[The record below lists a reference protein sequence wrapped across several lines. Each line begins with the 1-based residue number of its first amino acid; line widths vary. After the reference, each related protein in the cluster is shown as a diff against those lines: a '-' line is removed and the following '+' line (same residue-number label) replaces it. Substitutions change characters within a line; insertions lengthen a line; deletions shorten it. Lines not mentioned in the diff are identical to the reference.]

1 MQYINDGLK
10 MIISCSIYFVK
21 ENIDDSFKN
30 LASLVAE
37 SVSHNILIRN
47 KSLGFHLLEKLFKDD
62 HKLRVFRGL
71 GFEFWVLDSRS
82 GVLGLWFWGSRGF
95 QGLGFGGVSGFQDR
109 VQVPGSGFR
118 VPGSG

>member
-10 MIISCSIYFVK
+10 TIISCSIYFVK
-21 ENIDDSFKN
+21 ENIDDSSKN

-37 SVSHNILIRN
+37 SVSHSILIRN
-47 KSLGFHLLEKLFKDD
+47 KSLGLHLLEKLFKDD

-82 GVLGLWFWGSRGF
+82 GVLGLGFRGSRGF
-95 QGLGFGGVSGFQDR
+95 QGSGIGFGCL
-109 VQVPGSGFR
+109 VPGFVFLVR
-118 VPGSG
+118 VRV